1 MNDLEMWSLLVG
13 SLMPTLV
20 AVIQQPRFS
29 NAQRALVGVGASLVA
44 GFMTTWVA
52 QDDALWEQPMVTSI
66 LLVAIASWSSYKAF
80 WKPTAVAPFV
90 ESKTTVLKSG

>member
-52 QDDALWEQPMVTSI
+52 QDDA
-66 LLVAIASWSSYKAF
+66 
-80 WKPTAVAPFV
+80 PFV